1 MKTAIKRV
9 LAAVH
14 LAPASQVGHLA
25 DQARRASANVSE
37 LEARLAK
44 LREDV
49 ETWKRHH
56 EASAQTAAEWKQ
68 AAAAANAK
76 TERSAA
82 HAKRAEASAEEW
94 KARALALKE
103 QLRSLRERLD
113 HANQATALAQEHLM
127 ATEVK
132 LDLVEAAI
140 QVLDTRTRKT
150 TIRPGAAASKD

>member
-1 MKTAIKRV
+1 MKTAIKRL

-14 LAPASQVGHLA
+14 LAPASQVQHVT
-25 DQARRASANVSE
+25 DQARRATVKVSE

-44 LREDV
+44 LRADV
-49 ETWKRHH
+49 ETWKSHH
-56 EASAQTAAEWKQ
+56 EASARTAAEWKQ
-68 AAAAANAK
+68 AAATANAK
-76 TERSAA
+76 AERSAA
-82 HAKRAEASAEEW
+82 HATRTEASAEEW
-94 KARALALKE
+94 KARAVGLKE

-113 HANQATALAQEHLM
+113 HANQATALAREHLM

-150 TIRPGAAASKD
+150 TAGS